1 MRQVTRQLRD
11 ARLAQDE
18 REREGGAALDGAR
31 RELASLGQALE
42 ERTAAAAR
50 LEGDARTALERWEGA
65 ERESARLRERIC
77 EVELGAGEWCASVGE
92 RLAGMEGWC
101 GEMERAMGEAWGE
114 CAQVR
119 EAELVFVLHVFRPH
133 GLDVRVMCI
142 LCSWRGGWEK
152 RRGSGDDWRKSEV
165 MGCGPDRL
173 VCWWSCIE
181 VGALCRA
188 AGDGEGVCGCA
199 ACGGGGGA

>member
-101 GEMERAMGEAWGE
+101 GEMERAMCEAWGE

-119 EAELVFVLHVFRPH
+119 EAELVFVLHVFRSH
-133 GLDVRVMCI
+133 GLDV
-142 LCSWRGGWEK
+142 GGYLHFVQLA
-152 RRGSGDDWRKSEV
+152 RRLGEAEGERR
-165 MGCGPDRL
+165 RL
-173 VCWWSCIE
+173 E
-181 VGALCRA
+181 EER
-188 AGDGEGVCGCA
+188 GDGLWSGSAGLLVVLY
-199 ACGGGGGA
+199 